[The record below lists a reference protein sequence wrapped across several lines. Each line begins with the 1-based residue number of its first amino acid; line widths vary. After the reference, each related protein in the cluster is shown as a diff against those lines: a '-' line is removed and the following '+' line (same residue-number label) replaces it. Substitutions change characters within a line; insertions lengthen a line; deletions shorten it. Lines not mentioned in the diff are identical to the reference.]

1 MKENK
6 KFSYIST
13 ENKMK
18 NKFFKIQNLEDF
30 A

>member
-18 NKFFKIQNLEDF
+18 NKFFKIQNRSF